1 MYNKYG
7 DRMKPLI
14 VIEGTDC
21 SGKKTQTKL
30 LKDHLEKDNISVEYF
45 SFPNYNS
52 PTGKI
57 IENPYLGKYE
67 KSYFKEDI
75 LKIDPKVSSLYFA
88 ADRRYHLEKI
98 KNMIEKNIV
107 ILDRYVDSNMA
118 YQGSRLDRKNR
129 IEMYHWLE
137 KLEYD
142 LLELPRPN
150 LTIFLYVPLQYM
162 RQLSQNRE
170 KLDNYEK
177 NIKLLQMAEASYLE
191 LAEFHHYQIVHCV
204 KDNKLRTIQDIHKE
218 IYQIVTEF
226 LESGGSV

>member
-1 MYNKYG
+1 
-7 DRMKPLI
+7 MKPLI

-98 KNMIEKNIV
+98 KNTLEKNIV

-177 NIKLLQMAEASYLE
+177 NIKLLQL
-191 LAEFHHYQIVHCV
+191 IV
-204 KDNKLRTIQDIHKE
+204 KGML
-218 IYQIVTEF
+218 
-226 LESGGSV
+226 L